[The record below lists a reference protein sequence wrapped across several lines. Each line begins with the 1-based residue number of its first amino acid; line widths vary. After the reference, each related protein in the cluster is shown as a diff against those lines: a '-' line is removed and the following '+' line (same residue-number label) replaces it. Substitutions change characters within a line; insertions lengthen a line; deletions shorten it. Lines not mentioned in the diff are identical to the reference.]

1 MENTAVDEYHQ
12 LDLLRDFI
20 SYYHAKEED
29 INENTKFEKEYLL
42 LTSKLCELGN
52 YFIVNS
58 APRYIFE
65 IYQDGIYV
73 IDLIFR
79 SKSTIV
85 PYDQIMF
92 VKLEND
98 YCRVLMSIRFM
109 FILTKEETYILHN
122 IIKSKQLKRF
132 FQ

>member
-1 MENTAVDEYHQ
+1 MENTAVDVYHQ

-85 PYDQIMF
+85 SYDQIIF

>member
-85 PYDQIMF
+85 SYDQIMF

-109 FILTKEETYILHN
+109 FILTKEEINILHN